1 MQEIGKTLREARERL
16 GLTLG
21 EVERATRIRAHHLV
35 ALEAGDL
42 EALPSPVQA
51 RGFLKNYAEFLGLD
65 VDAILLRY
73 AETLQ
78 SRRTRLRPAEAHAP
92 AIRPAVRVRLRRPR
106 WLSADLFVAGS
117 ITLSV
122 MVVLIWGLGRVMSVL
137 RERTLAAQ
145 SETALLNPSVTSSPT
160 ATEVLM
166 ELPPSAEVVIVEPLS
181 TPSPTALPPLAVQSS
196 GVDVRLVV
204 ERSAWIRVLVDG
216 QESFRGRVTPGQ
228 LLEYVGLE
236 VVEVTTGNA
245 AGLHVFYNGQDQ
257 GTLGALGEVVIRLW
271 TTEGVLT
278 PTPTQTH
285 TPTVTPRVT
294 TTPRSTPTLQT
305 TPGG

>member
-21 EVERATRIRAHHLV
+21 EVERATRIRAHHLG

-78 SRRTRLRPAEAHAP
+78 SRRTRLHPAEALAP
-92 AIRPAVRVRLRRPR
+92 AIRPAVRVRSRRPR
-106 WLSADLFVAGS
+106 WLSADLFVAGA

-122 MVVLIWGLGRVMSVL
+122 IVVLIWGLGRVMSVL

-166 ELPPSAEVVIVEPLS
+166 ELPPSPEVVMVEPLS

-228 LLEYVGLE
+228 LLEYVGQE

-245 AGLHVFYNGQDQ
+245 AGLRVFYNGQDQ